1 MIVMEWM
8 ILACAAVVMAGVFA
22 IILEEG
28 KR

>member
-1 MIVMEWM
+1 MIVMECM
-8 ILACAAVVMAGVFA
+8 IYGGAAVVMAGVFA